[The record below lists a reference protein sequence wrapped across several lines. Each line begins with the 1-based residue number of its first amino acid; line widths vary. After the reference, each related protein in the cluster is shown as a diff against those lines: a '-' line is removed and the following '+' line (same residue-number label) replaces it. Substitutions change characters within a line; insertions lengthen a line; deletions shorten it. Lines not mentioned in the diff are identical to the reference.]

1 MAFIGMVEII
11 VHVLTLKTMRT
22 KHIKNDVLFKMF
34 CYHIKY
40 MNYRITILHSWK
52 LECLSVLVLCCY
64 TMHIFK
70 GFFFTLETYP
80 EVQLFLVANHT
91 HDL

>member
-34 CYHIKY
+34 CYHVKY
-40 MNYRITILHSWK
+40 MNYKSAQLGVGT
-52 LECLSVLVLCCY
+52 
-64 TMHIFK
+64 FK
-70 GFFFTLETYP
+70 CTCSLLLYNAHF
-80 EVQLFLVANHT
+80 
-91 HDL
+91 

>member
-34 CYHIKY
+34 CYLVKY
-40 MNYRITILHSWK
+40 ILLNYNSAQLGVRT
-52 LECLSVLVLCCY
+52 
-64 TMHIFK
+64 FK
-70 GFFFTLETYP
+70 CTCSLLLYNAHF
-80 EVQLFLVANHT
+80 
-91 HDL
+91 

>member
-34 CYHIKY
+34 CYHVKY
-40 MNYRITILHSWK
+40 MNYNSAQLGVRTFK
-52 LECLSVLVLCCY
+52 CTVLVLCCY

-70 GFFFTLETYP
+70 GFFL
-80 EVQLFLVANHT
+80 H
-91 HDL
+91 